1 MTKKDVKQSWGERQ
15 QRTFEELKEN
25 FMTEPVLVISDLN
38 KEIRVEADILD
49 FTTNGV
55 LSIKYEDKKWRPV
68 IYISKSLNK
77 AEKNYQIHNKEILAI
92 IKCLETWRY
101 FLEGIKDQF
110 EIQMDQKLGVLYEN
124 SEVKLKTGQIG
135 FIFVKILFCFKV
147 LRNDKWQIE
156 DNLVLKEGK
165 MYISKDKELRLKII

>member
-1 MTKKDVKQSWGERQ
+1 
-15 QRTFEELKEN
+15 
-25 FMTEPVLVISDLN
+25 MTEPVLVISDLN
-38 KEIRVEADILD
+38 KEIRVEADVLD

-101 FLEGIKDQF
+101 FLEGIKD
-110 EIQMDQKLGVLYEN
+110 
-124 SEVKLKTGQIG
+124 
-135 FIFVKILFCFKV
+135 
-147 LRNDKWQIE
+147 
-156 DNLVLKEGK
+156 
-165 MYISKDKELRLKII
+165 